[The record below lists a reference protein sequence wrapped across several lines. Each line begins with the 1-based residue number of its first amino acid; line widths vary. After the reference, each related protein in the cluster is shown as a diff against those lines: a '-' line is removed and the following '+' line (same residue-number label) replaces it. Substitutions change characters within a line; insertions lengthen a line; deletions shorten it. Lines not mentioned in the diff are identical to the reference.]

1 MLISNEWLKEYV
13 TIDDSVSNLAERITR
28 TGIEVDDLIDYTKD
42 IKNLVVGFVKS
53 KDKHPDAD
61 KLNVCQV
68 DIGEDEPVQIVC
80 GAPNVDAGQYVIVA
94 KVGGRLPGGIKIKR
108 AKLRGERSE
117 GMICSLQEIG
127 ISSNYIPK
135 SFESG
140 IYVFSE
146 SQVPGTDALQAL
158 YLDDQ
163 VMEFDLT
170 PNRADALSMI
180 GTAYEVAAL
189 YNTKMTKPDTTS
201 NELELSANDEL
212 TVTIE
217 NEDKVPYYSARVV
230 HDVTIEPSPIWMQ
243 ARLIKAGIR
252 PINNVVDIS
261 NYVLL
266 EYGQPLHM
274 FDQDA
279 IGSQQI
285 VVRQANEG
293 EKMTTLDDTEREL
306 LTSDIV
312 ITNGQTPI
320 ALAGVMGGDFS
331 EVKEQTSNIVIEGA
345 IFDPVSIRHTSRRL
359 NLRSESSSRFEKG
372 IATEFVDEAVDR
384 ACYLLQTYANGKVLK
399 DRVSSGE
406 LGAFI
411 TPIDITADK
420 INRTIGFDLS
430 QNDIVTIFNQ
440 LGFDTEI
447 NDDVITVLVPSRR
460 KDITIKEDLIEEVAR
475 IYGYDDI
482 PSTLPVF
489 DKVTSGQLTDRQYK
503 TRMVKEVLEGAGLD
517 QAITYSLV
525 SKEDATAFSMQQRQT
540 IDLLMP
546 MSEAHASLRQSLLPH
561 LIEAAS
567 YNVARKNKD
576 VKLFEIGNVFFANGE
591 GELPDQVEY
600 LSGILTGDYVV
611 NQWQGKKETVDF
623 YLAKGVVDRVSEK
636 LNLEFSYRRADI
648 DGLHPGRTAEIL
660 LENKVVGFIGEL
672 HPTLAADNDLK
683 RTYVF
688 ELNFDALM
696 SVSVGYINYQ
706 PIPRFP
712 GMSRDIALE
721 VDQNIPAADLLSTIH
736 AHGGNILKDTLVFDV
751 YQGEHLEKGKK
762 SIAIRLNYLDTEET
776 LTDERV
782 SKVQAEIEAALIE
795 QGEVVEI
802 GRAHV

>member
-13 TIDDSVSNLAERITR
+13 KIDDSVSNLAERITR

-53 KDKHPDAD
+53 KEKHPDAD

-140 IYVFSE
+140 IFVFSE

-189 YNTKMTKPDTTS
+189 YNTKMTKPETTS

-243 ARLIKAGIR
+243 VRLIKAGIR

-331 EVKEQTSNIVIEGA
+331 EVKEHTSNIVIEGA

-447 NDDVITVLVPSRR
+447 NDDVITVQVPSRR

-489 DKVTSGQLTDRQYK
+489 EKVTSGQLTDRQYK

-525 SKEDATAFSMQQRQT
+525 SKEDATAFAMQQRQT

-660 LENKVVGFIGEL
+660 LENKVIGFIGEL

-696 SVSVGYINYQ
+696 AVSVGYINYQ

-795 QGEVVEI
+795 QGAVI
-802 GRAHV
+802 R

>member
-53 KDKHPDAD
+53 KEKHPDAD

-127 ISSNYIPK
+127 ISSNYVPK
-135 SFESG
+135 TFESG

-146 SQVPGTDALQAL
+146 AQVPGTDALQAL

-189 YNTKMTKPDTTS
+189 YNTKMTKPETTS

-217 NEDKVPYYSARVV
+217 NENKVPYYSARVV

-372 IATEFVDEAVDR
+372 IVTEFVDEAVDR

-447 NDDVITVLVPSRR
+447 NDDVITVQVPSRR

-636 LNLEFSYRRADI
+636 LNLEFSYRRAYI

-696 SVSVGYINYQ
+696 AVSVGYINYQ

-795 QGEVVEI
+795 QGAVI
-802 GRAHV
+802 R

>member
-53 KDKHPDAD
+53 KEKYPDAD

-146 SQVPGTDALQAL
+146 AQVPGTDALQAL

-201 NELELSANDEL
+201 NELELSANNEL

-293 EKMTTLDDTEREL
+293 EKMTTLDGTEREL

-447 NDDVITVLVPSRR
+447 NDDVITVQVPSRR

-489 DKVTSGQLTDRQYK
+489 EKVTSGQLTDRQYK

-623 YLAKGVVDRVSEK
+623 YLAKGIVDRVSEK

-696 SVSVGYINYQ
+696 AVSVGYINYQ

-795 QGEVVEI
+795 HGAVI
-802 GRAHV
+802 R

>member
-53 KDKHPDAD
+53 KEKHPDAD

-140 IYVFSE
+140 IFVFSE

-189 YNTKMTKPDTTS
+189 YNTKMTKPETTS

-243 ARLIKAGIR
+243 VRLIKAGIR

-331 EVKEQTSNIVIEGA
+331 EVKEHTSNIVIEGA

-447 NDDVITVLVPSRR
+447 NDDVITVQVPSRR

-489 DKVTSGQLTDRQYK
+489 EKVTSGQLTDRQYK

-525 SKEDATAFSMQQRQT
+525 SKEDATAFAMQQRQT

-660 LENKVVGFIGEL
+660 LENKVIGFIGEL

-696 SVSVGYINYQ
+696 AVSVGYINYQ

-721 VDQNIPAADLLSTIH
+721 VDQNIPAADLLSTIY

-795 QGEVVEI
+795 QGAVI
-802 GRAHV
+802 R

>member
-53 KDKHPDAD
+53 KEKHPDAD

-127 ISSNYIPK
+127 ISSNYVPK
-135 SFESG
+135 TFDSG

-146 SQVPGTDALQAL
+146 AQVPGTDALQAL

-189 YNTKMTKPDTTS
+189 YNTKMTKPETTS

-696 SVSVGYINYQ
+696 AVSVGYINYQ

-795 QGEVVEI
+795 QGAVI
-802 GRAHV
+802 R

>member
-13 TIDDSVSNLAERITR
+13 TIDDSVSDLAERITR

-53 KDKHPDAD
+53 KEKHPDAD

-189 YNTKMTKPDTTS
+189 YNTKMTKPETTS

-525 SKEDATAFSMQQRQT
+525 SKEGATAFSMQQRQT

-696 SVSVGYINYQ
+696 AVSVGYINYQ

-795 QGEVVEI
+795 QGAVI
-802 GRAHV
+802 R

>member
-13 TIDDSVSNLAERITR
+13 TIDDSVSDLAERITR

-53 KDKHPDAD
+53 KEKHPDAD

-189 YNTKMTKPDTTS
+189 YNTKMTKPETTS

-696 SVSVGYINYQ
+696 AVSVGYINYQ

-712 GMSRDIALE
+712 SMSRDIALE

-795 QGEVVEI
+795 QGAVI
-802 GRAHV
+802 R

>member
-53 KDKHPDAD
+53 KEKHPDAD

-146 SQVPGTDALQAL
+146 AQVPGTDALQAL

-189 YNTKMTKPDTTS
+189 YNTKMTKPETTS
-201 NELELSANDEL
+201 NELDLSANDEL

-460 KDITIKEDLIEEVAR
+460 KDIIIKEDLIEEVAR

-611 NQWQGKKETVDF
+611 NQWQDKKETVDF

-672 HPTLAADNDLK
+672 HPILAADNDLK

-696 SVSVGYINYQ
+696 AVSVGYINYQ

-795 QGEVVEI
+795 QGAVI
-802 GRAHV
+802 R

>member
-53 KDKHPDAD
+53 KEKHPDAD

-140 IYVFSE
+140 IFVFSE

-189 YNTKMTKPDTTS
+189 YNTKMTKPETTS

-243 ARLIKAGIR
+243 VRLIKAGIR

-331 EVKEQTSNIVIEGA
+331 EVKEHTSNIVIEGA

-447 NDDVITVLVPSRR
+447 NDDVITVQVPSRR

-489 DKVTSGQLTDRQYK
+489 EKVTSGQLTDRQYK

-525 SKEDATAFSMQQRQT
+525 SKEDATAFAMQQRQT

-660 LENKVVGFIGEL
+660 LENKVIGFIGEL

-683 RTYVF
+683 CTYVF

-696 SVSVGYINYQ
+696 AVSVGYINYQ

-795 QGEVVEI
+795 QGAVI
-802 GRAHV
+802 R

>member
-53 KDKHPDAD
+53 KEKHPDAD

-146 SQVPGTDALQAL
+146 AQVPGTDALQAL

-212 TVTIE
+212 AVTIE

-696 SVSVGYINYQ
+696 AVSVGYINYQ

-795 QGEVVEI
+795 QGAVI
-802 GRAHV
+802 R

>member
-13 TIDDSVSNLAERITR
+13 TIDDSVSNLAECITR

-53 KDKHPDAD
+53 KEKHPDAD

-127 ISSNYIPK
+127 ISSNYVPK
-135 SFESG
+135 TFESG

-146 SQVPGTDALQAL
+146 AQVPGTDALQAL

-201 NELELSANDEL
+201 NELELSANNEL

-293 EKMTTLDDTEREL
+293 EKMTTLDGTEREL

-447 NDDVITVLVPSRR
+447 NDDVITVQVPSRR

-489 DKVTSGQLTDRQYK
+489 EKVTSGQLTDRQYK

-660 LENKVVGFIGEL
+660 LENKIVGFIGEL

-795 QGEVVEI
+795 QGAVI
-802 GRAHV
+802 R

>member
-53 KDKHPDAD
+53 KEKHPDAD

-146 SQVPGTDALQAL
+146 AQVPGTDALQAL
-158 YLDDQ
+158 NLDDQ

-189 YNTKMTKPDTTS
+189 YNTKMTKSETTS
-201 NELELSANDEL
+201 NELDLSANDEL

-611 NQWQGKKETVDF
+611 NQWQDKKETVDF

-672 HPTLAADNDLK
+672 HPILAADNDLK

-696 SVSVGYINYQ
+696 AVSVGYINYQ

-795 QGEVVEI
+795 QGAVI
-802 GRAHV
+802 R

>member
-13 TIDDSVSNLAERITR
+13 TINDSVSNLAERITR

-53 KDKHPDAD
+53 KEKHPDAD

-127 ISSNYIPK
+127 ISSNYVPK
-135 SFESG
+135 TFESG

-146 SQVPGTDALQAL
+146 AQVPGTDALQAL

-447 NDDVITVLVPSRR
+447 NDDVITVQVPSRR

-525 SKEDATAFSMQQRQT
+525 SKEDATAFSMQQCQT

-696 SVSVGYINYQ
+696 AVSVGYINYQ

-795 QGEVVEI
+795 QGAVI
-802 GRAHV
+802 R

>member
-13 TIDDSVSNLAERITR
+13 TINDSVSNLAERITR

-53 KDKHPDAD
+53 KEKHPDAD

-127 ISSNYIPK
+127 ISSNYVPK
-135 SFESG
+135 TFESG

-146 SQVPGTDALQAL
+146 AQVPGTDALQAL

-230 HDVTIEPSPIWMQ
+230 QDVTIEPSPIWMQ

-447 NDDVITVLVPSRR
+447 NDDVITVQVPSRR

-696 SVSVGYINYQ
+696 AVSVGYINYQ

-795 QGEVVEI
+795 QGAVI
-802 GRAHV
+802 R

>member
-359 NLRSESSSRFEKG
+359 NLRSESSSRFEKR

-795 QGEVVEI
+795 QGAVI
-802 GRAHV
+802 R

>member
-1 MLISNEWLKEYV
+1 
-13 TIDDSVSNLAERITR
+13 
-28 TGIEVDDLIDYTKD
+28 
-42 IKNLVVGFVKS
+42 
-53 KDKHPDAD
+53 
-61 KLNVCQV
+61 
-68 DIGEDEPVQIVC
+68 
-80 GAPNVDAGQYVIVA
+80 
-94 KVGGRLPGGIKIKR
+94 
-108 AKLRGERSE
+108 
-117 GMICSLQEIG
+117 
-127 ISSNYIPK
+127 
-135 SFESG
+135 
-140 IYVFSE
+140 
-146 SQVPGTDALQAL
+146 
-158 YLDDQ
+158 
-163 VMEFDLT
+163 
-170 PNRADALSMI
+170 
-180 GTAYEVAAL
+180 
-189 YNTKMTKPDTTS
+189 
-201 NELELSANDEL
+201 
-212 TVTIE
+212 
-217 NEDKVPYYSARVV
+217 
-230 HDVTIEPSPIWMQ
+230 
-243 ARLIKAGIR
+243 
-252 PINNVVDIS
+252 
-261 NYVLL
+261 
-266 EYGQPLHM
+266 
-274 FDQDA
+274 
-279 IGSQQI
+279 
-285 VVRQANEG
+285 
-293 EKMTTLDDTEREL
+293 MTTLDDTEREL

-331 EVKEQTSNIVIEGA
+331 EVKEHTSNIVIEGA
-345 IFDPVSIRHTSRRL
+345 IFDSVSIRHTSRRL

-447 NDDVITVLVPSRR
+447 NDDVITVQVPSRR

-489 DKVTSGQLTDRQYK
+489 EKVTSGQLTDRQYK

-525 SKEDATAFSMQQRQT
+525 SKEDATAFAMQQRQT

-672 HPTLAADNDLK
+672 HPTLATDNDLK

-696 SVSVGYINYQ
+696 AVSVGYINYQ
-706 PIPRFP
+706 PIPIFP

-721 VDQNIPAADLLSTIH
+721 VDQNIPATDLLSTIH

-782 SKVQAEIEAALIE
+782 SKVQAEIEAKIN
-795 QGEVVEI
+795 
-802 GRAHV
+802 

>member
-53 KDKHPDAD
+53 KEKHPDAD

-140 IYVFSE
+140 IFVFSE

-189 YNTKMTKPDTTS
+189 YNTKMTKPETTS

-243 ARLIKAGIR
+243 VRLIKAGIR

-331 EVKEQTSNIVIEGA
+331 EVKEHTSNIVIEGA

-359 NLRSESSSRFEKG
+359 NLRSESSSHFEKG

-447 NDDVITVLVPSRR
+447 NDDVITVQVPSRR

-489 DKVTSGQLTDRQYK
+489 EKVTSGQLTDRQYK

-525 SKEDATAFSMQQRQT
+525 SKEDATAFAMQQRQT

-660 LENKVVGFIGEL
+660 LENKVIGFIGEL

-696 SVSVGYINYQ
+696 AVSVGYINYQ

-795 QGEVVEI
+795 QGAVI
-802 GRAHV
+802 R

>member
-53 KDKHPDAD
+53 KEKHPDVD

-140 IYVFSE
+140 IFVFSE

-189 YNTKMTKPDTTS
+189 YNTKMTKPETTS

-243 ARLIKAGIR
+243 VRLIKAGIR

-331 EVKEQTSNIVIEGA
+331 EVKEHTSNIVIEGA

-447 NDDVITVLVPSRR
+447 NDDVITVQVPSRR

-489 DKVTSGQLTDRQYK
+489 EKVTSGQLTDRQYK

-525 SKEDATAFSMQQRQT
+525 SKEDATAFAMQQRQT

-660 LENKVVGFIGEL
+660 LENKVIGFIGEL

-696 SVSVGYINYQ
+696 AVSVGYINYQ

-795 QGEVVEI
+795 QGAVI
-802 GRAHV
+802 R

>member
-53 KDKHPDAD
+53 KEKHPDAD

-189 YNTKMTKPDTTS
+189 YNTKMTKPETTS
-201 NELELSANDEL
+201 NELEVSANDEL

-266 EYGQPLHM
+266 EHGQPLHM

-331 EVKEQTSNIVIEGA
+331 EVKEHTSNIVIEGA
-345 IFDPVSIRHTSRRL
+345 IFDSVSIRHTSRRL

-447 NDDVITVLVPSRR
+447 NDDVITVQVPSRR

-489 DKVTSGQLTDRQYK
+489 EKVTSGQLTDRQYK

-525 SKEDATAFSMQQRQT
+525 SKEDATAFAMQQRQT

-623 YLAKGVVDRVSEK
+623 YLAKGVVDRVAEK

-696 SVSVGYINYQ
+696 AVSVGYINYQ

-721 VDQNIPAADLLSTIH
+721 VNQNIPAADLLSTIH

-795 QGEVVEI
+795 QGAVI
-802 GRAHV
+802 R

>member
-53 KDKHPDAD
+53 KEKHPDAD

-146 SQVPGTDALQAL
+146 AQVPGTDALQAL

-189 YNTKMTKPDTTS
+189 YNTKMTKPETTS
-201 NELELSANDEL
+201 NELDLSANDEL

-611 NQWQGKKETVDF
+611 NQWQDKKETVDF

-672 HPTLAADNDLK
+672 HPILAADNDLK

-696 SVSVGYINYQ
+696 AVSVGYINYQ

-736 AHGGNILKDTLVFDV
+736 AHGGNILKDALVFDV

-795 QGEVVEI
+795 QGAVI
-802 GRAHV
+802 R

>member
-53 KDKHPDAD
+53 KEKHPDAD

-158 YLDDQ
+158 YLNDQ

-189 YNTKMTKPDTTS
+189 YNTKMTKPETTS

-320 ALAGVMGGDFS
+320 ALAGVMVGDFS
-331 EVKEQTSNIVIEGA
+331 EVKEHTSNIVIEGA
-345 IFDPVSIRHTSRRL
+345 IFDSVSIRHTSRRL

-447 NDDVITVLVPSRR
+447 NDDVITVQVPSRR

-489 DKVTSGQLTDRQYK
+489 EKVTSGQLTDRQYK

-525 SKEDATAFSMQQRQT
+525 SKEDATAFAMQQRQT

-672 HPTLAADNDLK
+672 HPTLAAENDLK

-696 SVSVGYINYQ
+696 AVSVGYINYQ

-795 QGEVVEI
+795 QGAVI
-802 GRAHV
+802 R

>member
-53 KDKHPDAD
+53 KEKHPDAD

-127 ISSNYIPK
+127 ISSNYVPK

-140 IYVFSE
+140 IYVYSE

-189 YNTKMTKPDTTS
+189 YNTKMTKPETTS

-293 EKMTTLDDTEREL
+293 VKMTTLDDTEREL

-447 NDDVITVLVPSRR
+447 NDDDITVQVPSRR

-489 DKVTSGQLTDRQYK
+489 EKVTSGQLTDRQYK

-648 DGLHPGRTAEIL
+648 DRLHPGRTAEIL

-696 SVSVGYINYQ
+696 AVSVGYINYQ

-782 SKVQAEIEAALIE
+782 SKVQAEIEVALIE
-795 QGEVVEI
+795 QGAVI
-802 GRAHV
+802 R

>member
-53 KDKHPDAD
+53 KEKHPDAD

-127 ISSNYIPK
+127 VSSNYIPK

-146 SQVPGTDALQAL
+146 AQVPGTDALQAL

-189 YNTKMTKPDTTS
+189 YNTKMTKPETTS
-201 NELELSANDEL
+201 NELDLSANDEL

-475 IYGYDDI
+475 IYGYGDI

-672 HPTLAADNDLK
+672 HPILAADNDLK

-696 SVSVGYINYQ
+696 AVSVGYINYQ

-795 QGEVVEI
+795 QGAVI
-802 GRAHV
+802 R

>member
-53 KDKHPDAD
+53 KEKHPDAD

-146 SQVPGTDALQAL
+146 AQVPGTDALQAL

-243 ARLIKAGIR
+243 ARLIKVGIR

-696 SVSVGYINYQ
+696 AVSVGYINYQ

-795 QGEVVEI
+795 QGAVI
-802 GRAHV
+802 R

>member
-53 KDKHPDAD
+53 KEKHPDAD

-146 SQVPGTDALQAL
+146 AQVPGTDALQAL

-189 YNTKMTKPDTTS
+189 YNTKMTKPETTS
-201 NELELSANDEL
+201 NELDLSANDEL

-243 ARLIKAGIR
+243 AHLIKAGIR

-546 MSEAHASLRQSLLPH
+546 MSEAHASLRQSLLSH

-672 HPTLAADNDLK
+672 HPILAADNDLK

-696 SVSVGYINYQ
+696 AVSVGYINYQ

-795 QGEVVEI
+795 QGAVI
-802 GRAHV
+802 R

>member
-53 KDKHPDAD
+53 KEKHPDAD

-146 SQVPGTDALQAL
+146 AQVPGTDALQAL

-189 YNTKMTKPDTTS
+189 YNTKMTKPETTS
-201 NELELSANDEL
+201 NELDLSANDEL

-611 NQWQGKKETVDF
+611 NQWQDKKETVDF

-672 HPTLAADNDLK
+672 HPILAADNDLK

-696 SVSVGYINYQ
+696 AVSVGYINYQ

-795 QGEVVEI
+795 QGAVI
-802 GRAHV
+802 RK

>member
-53 KDKHPDAD
+53 KEKHPDAD

-189 YNTKMTKPDTTS
+189 YNTKMTKPETTS

-331 EVKEQTSNIVIEGA
+331 EVKEHTSNIVIEGA
-345 IFDPVSIRHTSRRL
+345 IFDSVSIRHTSRRL

-399 DRVSSGE
+399 DRASSGE

-447 NDDVITVLVPSRR
+447 NDDVITVQVPSRR

-489 DKVTSGQLTDRQYK
+489 EKVTSGQLTDRQYK

-525 SKEDATAFSMQQRQT
+525 SKEDATAFAMQQRQT

-623 YLAKGVVDRVSEK
+623 YLAKGVVDRVAEK

-696 SVSVGYINYQ
+696 AVSVGYINYQ

-721 VDQNIPAADLLSTIH
+721 VNQNIPAADLLSTIH

-782 SKVQAEIEAALIE
+782 SKVQAEIEAALIK
-795 QGEVVEI
+795 QGAVI
-802 GRAHV
+802 R

>member
-13 TIDDSVSNLAERITR
+13 TIDDSVSDLAERITR

-53 KDKHPDAD
+53 KEKHPDAD

-189 YNTKMTKPDTTS
+189 YNTKMTKPETTS

-576 VKLFEIGNVFFANGE
+576 VKLFETGNVFFANGE

-696 SVSVGYINYQ
+696 AVSVGYINYQ

-795 QGEVVEI
+795 QGAVI
-802 GRAHV
+802 R

>member
-28 TGIEVDDLIDYTKD
+28 TGIEVDDLIDYTED

-53 KDKHPDAD
+53 KEKHPDAD
-61 KLNVCQV
+61 KLNVCLV
-68 DIGEDEPVQIVC
+68 DIGEDESVQIVC

-146 SQVPGTDALQAL
+146 AQVPGTDALQAL

-189 YNTKMTKPDTTS
+189 YNTKMTKPETTS

-279 IGSQQI
+279 ICSQQI

-331 EVKEQTSNIVIEGA
+331 EVKEHTSNIVIEGA
-345 IFDPVSIRHTSRRL
+345 IFDSVSIRHTSRRL

-447 NDDVITVLVPSRR
+447 NDDVITVQVPSRR

-489 DKVTSGQLTDRQYK
+489 EKVTSGQLTDRQYK

-525 SKEDATAFSMQQRQT
+525 SKEDATAFAMQQRQT

-623 YLAKGVVDRVSEK
+623 YLAKGVVDRVAEK

-696 SVSVGYINYQ
+696 AVSVGYINYQ

-721 VDQNIPAADLLSTIH
+721 VNQNIPAADLLSTIH

-782 SKVQAEIEAALIE
+782 SKVQAEIEAALIK
-795 QGEVVEI
+795 QGAVI
-802 GRAHV
+802 R

>member
-53 KDKHPDAD
+53 KEKHPDAD

-189 YNTKMTKPDTTS
+189 YNTKMTKPETTS

-331 EVKEQTSNIVIEGA
+331 EVKEHTSNIVIEGA
-345 IFDPVSIRHTSRRL
+345 IFDSVSIRHTSRRL

-447 NDDVITVLVPSRR
+447 NDDVITVQVPSRR

-489 DKVTSGQLTDRQYK
+489 EKVTSGQLTDRQYK

-525 SKEDATAFSMQQRQT
+525 FKEDATAFAMQQRQT

-623 YLAKGVVDRVSEK
+623 YLAKGVVDRVAEK

-696 SVSVGYINYQ
+696 AVSVGYINYQ

-721 VDQNIPAADLLSTIH
+721 VNQNIPDR
-736 AHGGNILKDTLVFDV
+736 
-751 YQGEHLEKGKK
+751 K
-762 SIAIRLNYLDTEET
+762 SVGR
-776 LTDERV
+776 ERV
-782 SKVQAEIEAALIE
+782 FAL
-795 QGEVVEI
+795 V
-802 GRAHV
+802 

>member
-53 KDKHPDAD
+53 KEKHPDAD

-158 YLDDQ
+158 YLNDQ

-189 YNTKMTKPDTTS
+189 YNTKMTKPETTS

-293 EKMTTLDDTEREL
+293 EKMTTLDDTERGL

-331 EVKEQTSNIVIEGA
+331 EVKEHTSNIVIEGA
-345 IFDPVSIRHTSRRL
+345 IFDSVSIRHTSRRL

-447 NDDVITVLVPSRR
+447 NDDVITVQVPSRR

-489 DKVTSGQLTDRQYK
+489 EKVTSGQLTDRQYK

-525 SKEDATAFSMQQRQT
+525 SKEDATVFAMQQRQT

-672 HPTLAADNDLK
+672 HPTLAAENDLK

-696 SVSVGYINYQ
+696 AVSVGYINYQ

-795 QGEVVEI
+795 QGAVI
-802 GRAHV
+802 R

>member
-53 KDKHPDAD
+53 KEKHPDAD

-189 YNTKMTKPDTTS
+189 YNTKMTKPETTS

-243 ARLIKAGIR
+243 VRLIKAGIR

-331 EVKEQTSNIVIEGA
+331 EVKEHTSNIVIEGA
-345 IFDPVSIRHTSRRL
+345 IFDSVSIRHTSRRL

-447 NDDVITVLVPSRR
+447 NDDVITVQVPSRR

-489 DKVTSGQLTDRQYK
+489 EKVTSGQLTDRQYK

-525 SKEDATAFSMQQRQT
+525 SKEDATAFAMQQRQT

-623 YLAKGVVDRVSEK
+623 YLAKGVVDRVAEK

-696 SVSVGYINYQ
+696 AVSVGYINYQ

-721 VDQNIPAADLLSTIH
+721 VNQNIPAADLLSTIH

-782 SKVQAEIEAALIE
+782 SKVQAEIEAALIK
-795 QGEVVEI
+795 QGAVI
-802 GRAHV
+802 R

>member
-53 KDKHPDAD
+53 KEKHPDAD

-189 YNTKMTKPDTTS
+189 YNTKMTKPETTS

-447 NDDVITVLVPSRR
+447 NDDVITVQVPSRR

-489 DKVTSGQLTDRQYK
+489 EKVTSGQLTDRQYK

-525 SKEDATAFSMQQRQT
+525 SKEDATAFAMQQRQT

-567 YNVARKNKD
+567 YNVARKSKD

-623 YLAKGVVDRVSEK
+623 YLAKGVVGRVSEK

-696 SVSVGYINYQ
+696 AVSVGYINYQ

-795 QGEVVEI
+795 QGAVI
-802 GRAHV
+802 R

>member
-13 TIDDSVSNLAERITR
+13 TIDDSVSDLAERITR

-53 KDKHPDAD
+53 KEKHPDAD

-189 YNTKMTKPDTTS
+189 YNTKMTKPETTS

-384 ACYLLQTYANGKVLK
+384 ACYLFQTYANGKVLK

-696 SVSVGYINYQ
+696 AVSVGYINYQ

-795 QGEVVEI
+795 QGAVI
-802 GRAHV
+802 R

>member
-53 KDKHPDAD
+53 KEKHPDAD

-127 ISSNYIPK
+127 ISSNYVPK
-135 SFESG
+135 TFESG

-146 SQVPGTDALQAL
+146 AQVPGTDALQAL

-189 YNTKMTKPDTTS
+189 YNTKMTKPETTS

-212 TVTIE
+212 TVTIK

-600 LSGILTGDYVV
+600 LSGILTGNYVV

-696 SVSVGYINYQ
+696 AVSVGYINYQ

-795 QGEVVEI
+795 QGAVI
-802 GRAHV
+802 R

>member
-13 TIDDSVSNLAERITR
+13 TIDDSVSDLAERITR

-53 KDKHPDAD
+53 KEKHPDAD

-189 YNTKMTKPDTTS
+189 YNTKMTKPETTS

-489 DKVTSGQLTDRQYK
+489 DKVTSGHLTDRQYK

-696 SVSVGYINYQ
+696 AVSVGYINYQ

-795 QGEVVEI
+795 QGAVI
-802 GRAHV
+802 R